1 MVHYTTHHQSPKYM
15 ELLLIFSIACLC
27 IPFLSNAKSVPIKAV
42 NFGGWLVTEGWI
54 KPSLFDGIPNKNYLD
69 GTQLQFKSVREGKY
83 LSAKNGGGSTIIA
96 KRTTNASDFETF
108 TLWRI
113 NEITFNFKVFNKKFV
128 GLKNPGKSSVLVAE
142 ANAPNKAETF
152 EIHTN
157 PHNSSYVRI
166 KAPNDFFLQ
175 VKSDESVT
183 ADYIGDRRWEDD
195 NPSVFLVTIIKTMQG
210 EYQITN
216 GYGPRL
222 APKVMKKHWDTFI
235 REKDF
240 KFIKKSGLN
249 AVRISVGWWITS
261 DPNPPKPYVGGSLQ
275 ALDKAF
281 FWANKYGIRVII
293 DLHAAKG
300 SQNGLENSGSRDGSL
315 EWGKTDD
322 NIKQTVDVIE
332 FLVARYAESPS
343 LLAMDLLSDPFARGV
358 SLRAIS
364 KFYKAG
370 YRVVRKHSQNAYV
383 VLSNRLG
390 PIEPRELLNLTK
402 GMTNSVIGVHYFNL
416 FSPAFS
422 NFTVQQN
429 IDYIYKN
436 RTAQLKEL
444 TIPNGPLVFVGE
456 WVAEMRLQ
464 NLTKKDIQRYGEAQ
478 IDVYGRLAKFGWAY
492 WTLKNVN
499 DHWSWE
505 WMIKNGYIRL

>member
-27 IPFLSNAKSVPIKAV
+27 IPFLSNAKSVPINAV

-69 GTQLQFKSVREGKY
+69 GTQLQFKSVTEGKY
-83 LSAKNGGGSTIIA
+83 LSAKNGGSSIIVA
-96 KRTTNASDFETF
+96 KRTTNASDWETF

-128 GLKNPGKSSVLVAE
+128 GLKNLGKSSVIVAE
-142 ANAPNKAETF
+142 ADAPNKDETF

-157 PHNSSYVRI
+157 PRNSSYVRI

-183 ADYIGDRRWEDD
+183 ADYNGDGRWEDD

-235 REKDF
+235 REEDF
-240 KFIKKSGLN
+240 KFIKNSGLN
-249 AVRISVGWWITS
+249 AVRIPVGWWIAS
-261 DPNPPKPYVGGSLQ
+261 GPKPPKPYVGGSLQ
-275 ALDKAF
+275 ALDNAF
-281 FWANKYGIRVII
+281 SWAN
-293 DLHAAKG
+293 
-300 SQNGLENSGSRDGSL
+300 GSRDGSL

-332 FLVARYAESPS
+332 FLVARYAKRPS
-343 LLAMDLLSDPFARGV
+343 LLAMDLLSDPFARGI
-358 SLRAIS
+358 SLRTIS

-370 YRVVRKHSQNAYV
+370 YSVVRKHSQTAYV

-390 PIEPRELLNLTK
+390 PIKPRELLNLTK

-444 TIPNGPLVFVGE
+444 TTPNGPLVFVGE
-456 WVAEMRLQ
+456 WVAEMALQ
-464 NLTKKDIQRYGEAQ
+464 NLTKKDIQRYGKAQ
-478 IDVYGRLAKFGWAY
+478 LDVYGPYASFGWAY
-492 WTLKNVN
+492 WTLKNDKV
-499 DHWSWE
+499 HWSWE
-505 WMIKNGYIRL
+505 WMITNGYIRL